1 MEYFDGLTTW
11 FAAFAGSEWAVVVL
25 AIATFLE
32 SIFSPI
38 PPDPLLIPMSVL
50 NPNMAILYGLVA
62 TLSSVLGAL
71 VGHWLGSRFGRPILS
86 RFASNSKID
95 RFGRP
100 VLSRF
105 ASNSKIDQ
113 AESLFDRFGGWAVL
127 AAAVTPIPYK
137 VFAVLAGVLKYDRK
151 KFFIVSLI
159 GRGVRFIGLGV
170 LLFLFGEQIQ
180 IFIEDNLQSLSLYG
194 LAVFMVL
201 GVGLV
206 VLLKFRN
213 RFGLS

>member
-62 TLSSVLGAL
+62 TFSSVLGAL
-71 VGHWLGSRFGRPILS
+71 VGHWLGS
-86 RFASNSKID
+86 

>member
-71 VGHWLGSRFGRPILS
+71 VGHWLGSRFGRP
-86 RFASNSKID
+86 
-95 RFGRP
+95 

-105 ASNSKIDQ
+105 ASNSKMDQ

>member
-1 MEYFDGLTTW
+1 MEYLDGLTTW

-62 TLSSVLGAL
+62 TVSSVLGAL
-71 VGHWLGSRFGRPILS
+71 VGHWLGSRLGRPILS
-86 RFASNSKID
+86 RFTSNSRID
-95 RFGRP
+95 
-100 VLSRF
+100 L
-105 ASNSKIDQ
+105 
-113 AESLFDRFGGWAVL
+113 AESLFDRYGGWAVL

-137 VFAVLAGVLKYDRK
+137 VFAILAGVLQYDRG

-159 GRGVRFIGLGV
+159 GRGVRFLGLGV

-180 IFIEDNLQSLSLYG
+180 IFLEENIRSLSLYG
-194 LAVFMVL
+194 LAVVIVL
-201 GVGLV
+201 GGGIV

-213 RFGLS
+213 RLGVS

>member
-71 VGHWLGSRFGRPILS
+71 VGHWLGS
-86 RFASNSKID
+86 

-206 VLLKFRN
+206 VILKLKN
-213 RFGLS
+213 KFGLS

>member
-1 MEYFDGLTTW
+1 MEYLDGLTTW

-50 NPNMAILYGLVA
+50 NPNMPILYGLVA
-62 TLSSVLGAL
+62 TVSSVLGAL
-71 VGHWLGSRFGRPILS
+71 VGHWLGSRLGRPILS
-86 RFASNSKID
+86 RFTSNS
-95 RFGRP
+95 R
-100 VLSRF
+100 V
-105 ASNSKIDQ
+105 DQ
-113 AESLFDRFGGWAVL
+113 AESLFDRYGGWAVL

-137 VFAVLAGVLKYDRK
+137 VFAILAGVLQYDRG

-159 GRGVRFIGLGV
+159 GRGVRFLGLGV

-180 IFIEDNLQSLSLYG
+180 IFLEENIRSLSLYG
-194 LAVFMVL
+194 LAVVIVL
-201 GVGLV
+201 GGGIV

-213 RFGLS
+213 RLGVS

>member
-50 NPNMAILYGLVA
+50 NPNMAIFYGLVA

-71 VGHWLGSRFGRPILS
+71 VGHWLGSRFGRP
-86 RFASNSKID
+86 
-95 RFGRP
+95 

-113 AESLFDRFGGWAVL
+113 AESLFDRYGGWAVL

-137 VFAVLAGVLKYDRK
+137 VFALLAGVLKYDRK

>member
-50 NPNMAILYGLVA
+50 NPNMAIFYGLVA

-71 VGHWLGSRFGRPILS
+71 VGHWLGSRFGRPVLS

-95 RFGRP
+95 R
-100 VLSRF
+100 
-105 ASNSKIDQ
+105 

-213 RFGLS
+213 RFGFS